1 MLPRDAATRLAGR
14 SLMLAESCGRSH
26 VAVRATCPPPH
37 ARRAPRRCP
46 ASGRAGAIGENCSR
60 ASPDRSHAAR
70 RAPRRQWTCRSSG
83 AGAVRPGS
91 AWASFPRPLAH
102 GSSAEARA
110 RRAALPLRER
120 ASRSVGPGFR
130 GWCGAGQPRGVRA
143 LVRNGGEMDHSG
155 FRRIKIHARRRVAV
169 RAWWGLCTE
178 ASRTGKS
185 RKGPSQWLPRLRR
198 RRR

>member
-1 MLPRDAATRLAGR
+1 MLPRYAATRLAGP
-14 SLMLAESCGRSH
+14 SMMLAESCGRPH
-26 VAVRATCPPPH
+26 VALRATCPPPH
-37 ARRAPRRCP
+37 ARRA
-46 ASGRAGAIGENCSR
+46 AQNCSR
-60 ASPDRSHAAR
+60 AFPDRSHAAR
-70 RAPRRQWTCRSSG
+70 RAPRRQCTCRSSG

-130 GWCGAGQPRGVRA
+130 GWCGAGQSRGVRA